1 MFSIFFISQFFFSH
15 SLETEYYTSSNTH
28 NPCPLDR
35 SWDKTKGICRECYPG
50 FYGTSCLNPCRYPN
64 YGVGCQSFCDCS
76 ENICSNIFGCSEDN
90 GTTSSSNLNENHDRS
105 QILANFVIIAALVTG
120 FLIIII
126 CIVAASLLTRRHFS
140 HIILRSEKNISS
152 VLMGPSMNMDRFLSR
167 ELERW
172 DSSVPQL
179 SRYEHISVV

>member
-1 MFSIFFISQFFFSH
+1 MQRQKNMFLFYSYFDVL
-15 SLETEYYTSSNTH
+15 SL
-28 NPCPLDR
+28 
-35 SWDKTKGICRECYPG
+35 
-50 FYGTSCLNPCRYPN
+50 
-64 YGVGCQSFCDCS
+64 
-76 ENICSNIFGCSEDN
+76 
-90 GTTSSSNLNENHDRS
+90 GTTSSSNLIKSHERS
-105 QILANFVIIAALVTG
+105 QILANIVMIAALVTG

-179 SRYEHISVV
+179 SRYEHISVVQFLVLFKSSSFETCPFATGFLILLRLRPSVPQTLVSIGKKLYFLRITSLMYFICRSNHFVIIY

>member
-1 MFSIFFISQFFFSH
+1 MQRLKNMFLFYSYFDVL
-15 SLETEYYTSSNTH
+15 SL
-28 NPCPLDR
+28 
-35 SWDKTKGICRECYPG
+35 
-50 FYGTSCLNPCRYPN
+50 
-64 YGVGCQSFCDCS
+64 
-76 ENICSNIFGCSEDN
+76 
-90 GTTSSSNLNENHDRS
+90 GTTSSSNLIEGHDRS
-105 QILANFVIIAALVTG
+105 QILANIVMIAALVTG

>member
-1 MFSIFFISQFFFSH
+1 MRLLKKCFYSIHTLMFL
-15 SLETEYYTSSNTH
+15 SL
-28 NPCPLDR
+28 
-35 SWDKTKGICRECYPG
+35 
-50 FYGTSCLNPCRYPN
+50 
-64 YGVGCQSFCDCS
+64 
-76 ENICSNIFGCSEDN
+76 
-90 GTTSSSNLNENHDRS
+90 GTTSSSNLIESHDRS
-105 QILANFVIIAALVTG
+105 QILANIVMIAALVTG

-152 VLMGPSMNMDRFLSR
+152 VLMGPSMHMDRFLSR